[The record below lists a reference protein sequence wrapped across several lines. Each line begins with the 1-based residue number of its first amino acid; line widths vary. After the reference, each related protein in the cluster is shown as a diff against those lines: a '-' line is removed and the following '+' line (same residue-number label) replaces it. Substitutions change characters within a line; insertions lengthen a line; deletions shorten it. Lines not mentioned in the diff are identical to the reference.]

1 MEQLEMR
8 KREAALRAL
17 DLVTSATTVGL
28 GSGSTARYFVEGL
41 GRRLR
46 DGALRDVTGVP
57 TSVGTEALAR
67 RHGIPL
73 TELGEQGVDIDVD
86 GMDEVTPALDA
97 IKGLG
102 GAMARE
108 KIVAAAARR
117 FVLIGDDRKRVTR
130 LGERSPIPV
139 EVLPFG
145 VRRTGQRLR
154 ELGALPVLRLLG
166 EHPYR
171 TDNGNLVLDCH
182 FEAPFDPA
190 GLADALRALPGVVEH
205 GLFLGMAARAFVATA
220 TGVLD
225 LVPERS

>member
-17 DLVTSATTVGL
+17 DLVTSGTTVGL

-41 GRRLR
+41 GERLR
-46 DGALRDVTGVP
+46 DGALRDVNGVP
-57 TSVGTEALAR
+57 TSDGTEALAR
-67 RHGIPL
+67 RHGIPIA
-73 TELGEQGVDIDVD
+73 ELGEHGVDIDVD

-97 IKGLG
+97 VKGLG

-130 LGERSPIPV
+130 LGERSPVPV
-139 EVLPFG
+139 EALPFG

-154 ELGALPVLRLLG
+154 ELGARPVLRLVG
-166 EHPYR
+166 EQPYR

-182 FEAPFDPA
+182 FDGPFDPA
-190 GLADALRALPGVVEH
+190 GLADALGALPGVVEH
-205 GLFLGMAARAFVATA
+205 GLFLGMAARAFVATD
-220 TGVLD
+220 TGVLE
-225 LVPERS
+225 LVPERA

>member
-8 KREAALRAL
+8 KREAALRAI

-41 GRRLR
+41 GQRLR

-57 TSVGTEALAR
+57 TSDGTEALAR

-130 LGERSPIPV
+130 LGERSPVPV

-154 ELGALPVLRLLG
+154 ELGARPVLRLLG

-182 FEAPFDPA
+182 FEAPFDPP
-190 GLADALRALPGVVEH
+190 GLADALGGLPGVVEH

-220 TGVLD
+220 TGVLE